1 MSKCKYLREPVGEAT
16 WYSCKQDDFV
26 VPDETFNNICK
37 DKCEKCKLNGGL
49 ENPNT
54 FQLH

>member
-1 MSKCKYLREPVGEAT
+1 MSKCKYLREPVGKAT

-37 DKCEKCKLNGGL
+37 DNCEKCKLNGGL